1 VTQHYRWDSTTS
13 RIRAAGEPLVKCLLL
28 SEEAT
33 LTEPIQ
39 GTTPFA
45 SEFAGRGPR
54 DKRGRSL
61 RDLDLKRRLFKYPC
75 SYLVYS
81 AAFDALPGEV
91 KDYVYKRLWDV
102 LSREDTSQDFAHLTA
117 ADRQAIV
124 EILRDTKPGLPTYW
138 KMAAHAS
145 AR

>member
-1 VTQHYRWDSTTS
+1 MPIERTT
-13 RIRAAGEPLVKCLLL
+13 G
-28 SEEAT
+28 
-33 LTEPIQ
+33 
-39 GTTPFA
+39 FA
-45 SEFAGRGPR
+45 SAFVGHGTR
-54 DKRGRSL
+54 DKRGRSW

-102 LSREDTSQDFAHLTA
+102 LSSEDTSKDFAHLTA
-117 ADRQAIV
+117 ADRQTII
-124 EILRDTKPGLPTYW
+124 EILRDTKPGLPGSW
-138 KMAAHAS
+138 KSAAHAS